1 MYVNE
6 TIPMKQLS
14 SYKNDSATLFL
25 EILEV
30 YKHSDQS
37 KSVFLESLSK
47 NVSIYLDTCEKM
59 ILENVSVAPEKKN
72 YVTFRRFFWF
82 RTSDK
87 ETNLF
92 HRTLSFHR
100 SSQVGKSI

>member
-1 MYVNE
+1 MLRHDRNSFGGGLCMYVNE

-59 ILENVSVAPEKKN
+59 ILEMSVWLQKK
-72 YVTFRRFFWF
+72 
-82 RTSDK
+82 K
-87 ETNLF
+87 
-92 HRTLSFHR
+92 
-100 SSQVGKSI
+100 IM